1 MEEEVTS
8 GVRTVARQQDSLS
21 LALPNPEHTGRVR
34 GRGVYS
40 GWKEIFTR
48 PKPPRR
54 PRAKVN
60 KEEME
65 SRLAQVRQEVREE
78 MSVFYDQRVAELESR
93 LMSQITQPAEHQP
106 PISPGFRR
114 SSQASGTEV
123 LGELDN
129 LKVITT

>member
-8 GVRTVARQQDSLS
+8 GSRTVERVDDSLS
-21 LALPNPEHTGRVR
+21 AALGNKEHTGRVR
-34 GRGVYS
+34 GVSVYR
-40 GWKEIFTR
+40 GWKDVYDGPA
-48 PKPPRR
+48 PKRR

-65 SRLAQVRQEVREE
+65 SRLAQLSQEYQRQ
-78 MSVFYDQRVAELESR
+78 MAELESR
-93 LMSQITQPAEHQP
+93 LVNQMVHITQPSENQP

-123 LGELDN
+123 HGDLDN
-129 LKVITT
+129 LQVITTCS